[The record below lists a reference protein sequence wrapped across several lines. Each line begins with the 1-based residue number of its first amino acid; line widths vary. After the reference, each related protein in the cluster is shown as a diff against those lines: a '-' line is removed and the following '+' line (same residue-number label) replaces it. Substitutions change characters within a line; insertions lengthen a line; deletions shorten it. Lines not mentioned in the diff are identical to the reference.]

1 MGKSGSLEGARS
13 ANQIQGLGS
22 RSDEKMKEKI
32 NGKYPPS
39 VMRDT
44 KESRVWLQ
52 DGARLQKSPKR
63 GTP

>member
-1 MGKSGSLEGARS
+1 MGNSGPLEGARS

-32 NGKYPPS
+32 NGKYPSS

-52 DGARLQKSPKR
+52 DGARLEKSPKR

>member
-1 MGKSGSLEGARS
+1 MGKSEPLGGARS

-32 NGKYPPS
+32 NGKHPSS

-52 DGARLQKSPKR
+52 DGARLEKSPKR
-63 GTP
+63 RTP